1 MLEKFNLDNETIM
14 VAPAEGFYSTEGLG
28 KNQIRIAYVLNEK
41 DLKTS
46 TQILKK
52 ALEKY
57 NS

>member
-1 MLEKFNLDNETIM
+1 M

-46 TQILKK
+46 TYILKQ

-57 NS
+57 KS

>member
-1 MLEKFNLDNETIM
+1 M

-52 ALEKY
+52 ALEKD
-57 NS
+57 SEVVT